1 MSLPAADAH
10 RAMRLSLVEGAC
22 WALMVGLGETYFPA
36 NAVRL
41 GASPFELGLVVGLPL
56 CLGAAGPM
64 TALALLRRARRRRPL
79 VATTATAQA
88 AVLIS
93 LAVLDALDRLGPRLL
108 IAHVC
113 AYQMFGMGSATMW
126 SSWYGDLVPAHE
138 RGRYFARRNL
148 RVQLSTLFAALLAG
162 ALLQLLEPRASEAAA
177 ATTTGGDGLGF
188 RTIFAVAAVAR
199 LASVALLLRSPEPT
213 FRGISGAARTLAFL
227 GTERGRGAARLLAL
241 GAMIQFSAY
250 IASPYFT
257 PFMLTDMKLSYL
269 QFTVATVT
277 VMSVKSLFLPRWG
290 RAVDLHG
297 PRATY
302 ALCASMVA
310 LVPVPWLL
318 YGAVPA
324 GFAIAVAAQ
333 AYSGLSWA
341 GYELSYFNVLLSS
354 SYRRTRPQV
363 FAAQN
368 VFNGSAQLLGS
379 LAGAALFGLMGRHFL
394 LLFAASAAVRLSVA
408 MLAPAWLPRAEEGV
422 GRRELLL
429 RVVGVRPAGGLAHR
443 PVDAHD
449 GEIDEGPGRG

>member
-1 MSLPAADAH
+1 
-10 RAMRLSLVEGAC
+10 MRLSLFEGSC

-41 GASPFELGLVVGLPL
+41 GASPVELGLVVGLPL
-56 CLGAAGPM
+56 CLGAAGPIA
-64 TALALLRRARRRRPL
+64 ALALLRRARRRRPL
-79 VATTATAQA
+79 VAATATAQA
-88 AVLIS
+88 AVLVS
-93 LAVLDALDRLGPRLL
+93 LVVLDALGRLDPPLL

-113 AYQMFGMGSATMW
+113 AYQMCGMGSATMW
-126 SSWYGDLVPAHE
+126 SSWYGDLVPVAE

-148 RVQLSTLFAALLAG
+148 HIQLATLLAALVAG
-162 ALLQLLEPRASEAAA
+162 ALLQLLEPHASDAVAAA
-177 ATTTGGDGLGF
+177 GAGGDGAGF
-188 RTIFAVAAVAR
+188 RTILTVAALAR

-213 FRGISGAARTLAFL
+213 FRGISGAARTWAFL

-241 GAMIQFSAY
+241 GALIQFTAY

-257 PFMLTDMKLSYL
+257 PFMLTDMRLSYL

-277 VMSVKSLFLPRWG
+277 VMAAKSFFLPRWG
-290 RAVDLHG
+290 RAIDNHG

-318 YGAVPA
+318 YGAIPA
-324 GFAIAVAAQ
+324 PFVIAVASQ
-333 AYSGLSWA
+333 AYSGMSWA
-341 GYELSYFNVLLSS
+341 GYELSYFNVMLSS

-368 VFNGSAQLLGS
+368 VFNGTAQLLGS
-379 LAGAALFGLMGRHFL
+379 LAGAALFGLLGRHFL

-429 RVVGVRPAGGLAHR
+429 RVVGVRPSGGLVHR
-443 PVDAHD
+443 PIDTPEEADEDARD
-449 GEIDEGPGRG
+449 G

>member
-1 MSLPAADAH
+1 MSLPAAEAH

-41 GASPFELGLVVGLPL
+41 GASPLELGLVVGLPL
-56 CLGAAGPM
+56 CLGAAGS
-64 TALALLRRARRRRPL
+64 TAALALLRRARRRRPL
-79 VATTATAQA
+79 VALSAGSQS

-93 LAVLDALDRLGPRLL
+93 LVLLDAFDQLGPRLL
-108 IAHVC
+108 IAHAC
-113 AYQMFGMGSATMW
+113 AYQMFGMASATMW
-126 SSWYGDLVPAHE
+126 SSWYGDLVPAPE

-148 RVQLSTLFAALLAG
+148 HVQLATLLAALFAG
-162 ALLQLLEPRASEAAA
+162 ALLQLLEPHAAESA
-177 ATTTGGDGLGF
+177 AISGSGGLGF
-188 RTIFAVAAVAR
+188 RTIFAIAAVAR
-199 LASVALLLRSPEPT
+199 LASVTLLLRSPEPT

-227 GTERGRGAARLLAL
+227 GTERGRGAARLLTL
-241 GAMIQFSAY
+241 GALIQFTAY

-257 PFMLTDMKLSYL
+257 PFMLTDMRLTYL

-277 VMSVKSLFLPRWG
+277 VMAAKSFFLPRWG
-290 RAVDLHG
+290 RAIDAHG

-318 YGAVPA
+318 HGVIPA
-324 GFAIAVAAQ
+324 PLLIAVASQ
-333 AYSGLSWA
+333 AYSGMSWA
-341 GYELSYFNVLLSS
+341 GYELSYFNVMLSS

-368 VFNGSAQLLGS
+368 VFNGTAQLLGS
-379 LAGAALFGLMGRHFL
+379 LAGAALFGLVGRHFL

-429 RVVGVRPAGGLAHR
+429 RVVGVRPSGGLVHR
-443 PVDAHD
+443 PIDPSED
-449 GEIDEGPGRG
+449 GEDADT